1 MRRFQCL
8 CIESILESFA
18 STLRFVLDMKI
29 DHVIKS
35 QETRMSHKD
44 SSMRQFGVKC
54 VSTSRYDIGL

>member
-1 MRRFQCL
+1 MIIFQCL
-8 CIESILESFA
+8 FIESILESFA
-18 STLRFVLDMKI
+18 SALRFVFDMTI

-35 QETRMSHKD
+35 QETRLSHKD